1 MRQKNKTQKKI
12 VRKSLDIQFWL
23 RRRGIMQKQIAKD
36 MKVSEVLVSTTIS
49 GKRHGGR
56 VLKHLKE
63 IGVPEHFLAEKK

>member
-12 VRKSLDIQFWL
+12 KRKSLEIQFWL
-23 RRRGIMQKQIAKD
+23 RKRGIMQKQIAQE
-36 MKVSEVLVSTTIS
+36 MNVSEVLVSTTIS

-63 IGVPEHFLAEKK
+63 IGVPENYLAEKK